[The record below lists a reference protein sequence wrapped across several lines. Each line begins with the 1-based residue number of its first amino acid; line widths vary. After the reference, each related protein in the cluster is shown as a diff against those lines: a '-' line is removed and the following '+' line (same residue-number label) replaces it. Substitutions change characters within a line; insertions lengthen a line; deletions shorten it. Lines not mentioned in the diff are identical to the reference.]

1 MKTKI
6 NLILFPNNSP
16 LIFKNK
22 NDSST
27 KKKSGKKNK
36 SSKSKTAKS
45 KLASKILSSKNG
57 DQDISEDNDEGRNT
71 DAVVLDNSNVFMDTI
86 KDTILKDLKDSDF
99 VMETPSA
106 AIFTLVVGR
115 NYLIILSRLF
125 DTNLHNIYKSILK
138 KLFFLFD
145 L

>member
-1 MKTKI
+1 M
-6 NLILFPNNSP
+6 
-16 LIFKNK
+16 IFQNK

-57 DQDISEDNDEGRNT
+57 DQDTSEDNDEGRNT

-125 DTNLHNIYKSILK
+125 DTN
-138 KLFFLFD
+138 
-145 L
+145 

>member
-1 MKTKI
+1 M
-6 NLILFPNNSP
+6 
-16 LIFKNK
+16 IFKNK
-22 NDSST
+22 NDNST

-57 DQDISEDNDEGRNT
+57 DQDTSEDNDEGRNT

-86 KDTILKDLKDSDF
+86 KDTILKDLKDTDF

-106 AIFTLVVGR
+106 AIFTLVVGK
-115 NYLIILSRLF
+115 YHSF
-125 DTNLHNIYKSILK
+125 DYSYSYHFIS
-138 KLFFLFD
+138 
-145 L
+145 